1 MITDIEVIE
10 VKSRKQGVIEQLLTR
25 GSASITRVEGQ
36 NSEGVR
42 KDSLCSKRLL
52 KRHIKDNCSGMVPDP
67 LAVKGACDSQI
78 TLCPFES

>member
-25 GSASITRVEGQ
+25 GSTSIARVVGQ

-42 KDSLCSKRLL
+42 ERSTVYVANDCR
-52 KRHIKDNCSGMVPDP
+52 RD
-67 LAVKGACDSQI
+67 
-78 TLCPFES
+78 T